1 MDSADIA
8 REASL
13 PTHYALLFRS
23 GRNSFE
29 YGGGFP
35 FKDCGVPAVHMQE
48 PPADSGYQAGV
59 AFRLANGQLVVA
71 RPRAPT
77 LRLARAA

>member
-29 YGGGFP
+29 YGCGFP
-35 FKDCGVPAVHMQE
+35 FKDCGVPAAHMRA
-48 PPADSGYQAGV
+48 PGPDSGYQAGV

-71 RPRAPT
+71 RPRTSA
-77 LRLARAA
+77 LRLARAV